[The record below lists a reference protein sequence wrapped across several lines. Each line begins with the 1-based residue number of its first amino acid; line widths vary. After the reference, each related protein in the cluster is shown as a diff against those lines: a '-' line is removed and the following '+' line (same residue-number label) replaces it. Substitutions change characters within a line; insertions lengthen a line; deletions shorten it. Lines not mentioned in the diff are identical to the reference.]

1 MKNALDVG
9 IADLK
14 LGVSKITNLSV
25 IDASKMYMEKEK

>member
-14 LGVSKITNLSV
+14 LEVSKITNIYV